1 MEALSA
7 RAVLVG
13 ALRTINRFR
22 EESKKGKRLTFDRH
36 VEPLYRLIELAH
48 KDYVEGFLKTKDAIE
63 AATAPTEVMTFL
75 RKIRR
80 EALMVRGQALVRI
93 EQMLDS
99 DQIGGD
105 RLPPGWNSVKDFYQS
120 AKDYLY
126 GATAPSCTSWYTE
139 YITFVE
145 ISARHLSGDCWVQQV
160 FGNDAR
166 NDLLFAIDRTLD
178 RIEIRFRE
186 VTQKYVLAE
195 RNLVT

>member
-1 MEALSA
+1 MEALSTKT
-7 RAVLVG
+7 VLIG

-48 KDYVEGFLKTKDAIE
+48 KDYVAGFLATKDAI
-63 AATAPTEVMTFL
+63 ASATAPAEVMTFL
-75 RKIRR
+75 RNIRR
-80 EALMVRGQALVRI
+80 GALMVRGQALARI

-99 DQIGGD
+99 DQYRD
-105 RLPPGWNSVKDFYQS
+105 ARLPPGWSSAKNFYES

-126 GATAPSCTSWYTE
+126 GATVPACTSWYTE

-145 ISARHLSGDCWVQQV
+145 ISARHLSGDCWVQKV

-166 NDLLFAIDRTLD
+166 NDLLYAIDRTLD
-178 RIEIRFRE
+178 RIEIAFRE
-186 VTQKYVLAE
+186 VTQRYVLAE
-195 RNLVT
+195 RDLVI